1 MLNALGIGTSIVGG
15 LLGNSAARRAGRAQ
29 QQAANQ
35 AQGYLDSAQQG
46 FQPYAQAG
54 TDNLNRLNTLMG
66 GDYSGFMSSPDYLA
80 AQQEG
85 MKALDRGAA
94 ARGALY
100 SGGADADRI
109 SFGSNLASQQLNTYR
124 NALSGLAGMG
134 LGAQGSIADIYG
146 QRANVATGAGNAAA
160 NTAMQRGANWQNTLG
175 NLWSFGA
182 DYLGSRGLGGG
193 SANIP
198 TQPLGRMNMPLP
210 RIGG

>member
-1 MLNALGIGTSIVGG
+1 MN
-15 LLGNSAARRAGRAQ
+15 
-29 QQAANQ
+29 
-35 AQGYLDSAQQG
+35 
-46 FQPYAQAG
+46 
-54 TDNLNRLNTLMG
+54 
-66 GDYSGFMSSPDYLA
+66 SPDYLA